1 MSMVHADDR
10 RLAKRLLAH
19 DPRAFNEFF
28 DTYFARLYRFACA
41 RLNDNPEAVKEI
53 VHASLSRALQKLHT
67 YRGEAALFTWLCT
80 ICRNELSE
88 FFKRQARERKHVVL
102 TEDFPEIRAAVESF
116 EAPESES
123 PEARFQRLELARLI
137 QVALD
142 SLPVHYGNALEWK
155 YIYGYSVKEIAE
167 RLGLGKEATH
177 SVLARAKRAFHEV
190 YKSLTQEM
198 LDSEKSFRSS

>member
-1 MSMVHADDR
+1 MPAHEEDR
-10 RLAKRLLAH
+10 QLVSRLLTH

-28 DTYFARLYRFACA
+28 DGYFPRLYRFACV
-41 RLNDNPEAVKEI
+41 RLNDNPEVVKEV
-53 VHASLSRALQKLHT
+53 VHTTLSKAIRKLHT

-88 FFKRQARERKHVVL
+88 FFKRQARDRKHVVL
-102 TEDFPEIRAAVESF
+102 VEDYPEIRAAVESF
-116 EAPESES
+116 EAPAADN
-123 PEARFQRLELARLI
+123 PEENFQRLELARLI

-142 SLPVHYGNALEWK
+142 HLPVHYGNALEWK
-155 YIYGYSVKEIAE
+155 YVYGYSVQEIAG

-190 YKSLTQEM
+190 YKSLTEEL
-198 LDSEKSFRSS
+198 LDSEGPTRVS

>member
-1 MSMVHADDR
+1 MPVHTEDR
-10 RLAKRLLAH
+10 QLVKRLLAH

-28 DTYFARLYRFACA
+28 DTYFARLYRFACV
-41 RLNDNPEAVKEI
+41 RLNDNPEAVKE
-53 VHASLSRALQKLHT
+53 VAHATLSRAIRKLHT

-116 EAPESES
+116 EAPDSDS

-142 SLPVHYGNALEWK
+142 RLPAHYGNALEWK
-155 YIYGYSVKEIAE
+155 YIYGYSVQEIAE
-167 RLGLGKEATH
+167 KLGLGKEATH

-190 YKSLTQEM
+190 YKSLTQQM
-198 LDSEKSFRSS
+198 LDNEKIHRLS